1 MAKNKIGARPK
12 NHDYEILFTTSVF
25 SLESDDLGCHGN
37 QQSMNNTQLR
47 KRMIS
52 WAFPWNS

>member
-1 MAKNKIGARPK
+1 MAKKNIGAMPK

-37 QQSMNNTQLR
+37 QQSMSNMQLR
-47 KRMIS
+47 NTMSFRNC
-52 WAFPWNS
+52 P